1 MIESDFCKEKKKAKN
16 ISRFFASLLRQKNY

>member
-1 MIESDFCKEKKKAKN
+1 MIESDFCKEKKAKN